1 MKAIVKAF
9 VVAVLLAVSCTVAN
23 AWPSCPGVWNQV
35 SNGTAATGSSGQIG
49 EIYTADGITWQC
61 QSKTPTPP
69 AGGNSGANSSS
80 ASNSTSNSTSTGGTS
95 NAGSTSNA
103 SGGNA
108 TGGNSTSTANGG
120 SVSSKNTNNNTANGG
135 AGGNAQ
141 GGAGGSSQ
149 SNSNASANGNGNG
162 SNNFTTDTN
171 VAASKIPVATAIG
184 LAPSP
189 TVTCL
194 NSVGAGVQTMAVGG
208 SLGFGHVDK
217 NCAILETARAGALYG
232 NKMAFCKVYLKDK
245 YVKQSGLT
253 LDECLVTPQ
262 LTPQPAVVASQPVS
276 LPTPVAPTEVRI
288 VTVPAPVADPVP
300 AISNVGTIHYI
311 GEFKMDQVPG
321 SGVCPSPRAL
331 VTPAGKNVL
340 DLALETVPDH
350 GKIIIAGTPR
360 NAIAS
365 MRYLSLHIPK
375 ERVMIRIDD
384 NQDATVSV
392 STWEVQ

>member
-1 MKAIVKAF
+1 MKHLIVAL
-9 VVAVLLAVSCTVAN
+9 LLAFSCTVAS
-23 AWPSCPGVWNQV
+23 AWPSCPGSWNQV
-35 SNGTAATGSSGQIG
+35 SNGTAATGGSGQIG

-80 ASNSTSNSTSTGGTS
+80 ASNSTSTGGTS
-95 NAGSTSNA
+95 NAGSTSVSGSTSNASVSGSTSNA

-108 TGGNSTSTANGG
+108 TGGNAVANGGTSQSSSTSNGG

-149 SNSNASANGNGNG
+149 SNSSASANGNGNG

-262 LTPQPAVVASQPVS
+262 PAVVASQPVS

-288 VTVPAPVADPVP
+288 VTVPAPVVDPVP

-321 SGVCPSPRAL
+321 SGV
-331 VTPAGKNVL
+331 
-340 DLALETVPDH
+340 
-350 GKIIIAGTPR
+350 
-360 NAIAS
+360 
-365 MRYLSLHIPK
+365 LSEP
-375 ERVMIRIDD
+375 
-384 NQDATVSV
+384 
-392 STWEVQ
+392 

>member
-1 MKAIVKAF
+1 
-9 VVAVLLAVSCTVAN
+9 
-23 AWPSCPGVWNQV
+23 
-35 SNGTAATGSSGQIG
+35 
-49 EIYTADGITWQC
+49 
-61 QSKTPTPP
+61 
-69 AGGNSGANSSS
+69 
-80 ASNSTSNSTSTGGTS
+80 
-95 NAGSTSNA
+95 
-103 SGGNA
+103 
-108 TGGNSTSTANGG
+108 
-120 SVSSKNTNNNTANGG
+120 
-135 AGGNAQ
+135 
-141 GGAGGSSQ
+141 
-149 SNSNASANGNGNG
+149 
-162 SNNFTTDTN
+162 
-171 VAASKIPVATAIG
+171 
-184 LAPSP
+184 
-189 TVTCL
+189 
-194 NSVGAGVQTMAVGG
+194 MAVGG

-288 VTVPAPVADPVP
+288 VTVPAPIVDPIPVV
-300 AISNVGTIHYI
+300 SNVGTIHYI

-360 NAIAS
+360 NAVAS

-392 STWEVQ
+392 STWEVN

>member
-1 MKAIVKAF
+1 MKTLI
-9 VVAVLLAVSCTVAN
+9 VAVLLAVSCTVAN

-61 QSKTPTPP
+61 QAK
-69 AGGNSGANSSS
+69 GGSNGSTGTASVSGVS
-80 ASNSTSNSTSTGGTS
+80 STSTSSSNSNGT
-95 NAGSTSNA
+95 GIGT
-103 SGGNA
+103 GGNA
-108 TGGNSTSTANGG
+108 TANGGSSQSSSAANGGAATANGG

-171 VAASKIPVATAIG
+171 VAASKIPVATALG

-262 LTPQPAVVASQPVS
+262 PAVVASQPVS
-276 LPTPVAPTEVRI
+276 LPAPPVPVEVRVVMPDPI
-288 VTVPAPVADPVP
+288 IQDPAPVV
-300 AISNVGTIHYI
+300 SNVATIHYI
-311 GEFKMDQVPG
+311 GDFKMDNIPG
-321 SGVCPSPRAL
+321 SGYCPTPKAL
-331 VTPAGKNVL
+331 VTPAGKSVL

-365 MRYLSLHIPK
+365 MRYLSLRIPK